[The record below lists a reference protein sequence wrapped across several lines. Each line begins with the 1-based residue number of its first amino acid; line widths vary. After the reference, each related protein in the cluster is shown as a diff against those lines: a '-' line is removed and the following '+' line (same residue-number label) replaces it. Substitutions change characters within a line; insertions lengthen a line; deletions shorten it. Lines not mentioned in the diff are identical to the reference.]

1 MKFSVGAGGTFH
13 EVTGTKPPKVGVGSA
28 WHSIKAIWAGK
39 TGAWHQVFQLVTDTS
54 GPTVA
59 SFTVTG
65 LSNGDMRFAWS
76 GVLATDAT
84 AVASVKIQGQYTPF
98 GGSGE
103 GWADVQTVAQYQW
116 EGSGGSFDFTPSTS
130 KRRQWSASY
139 PYAETVS
146 AYYYGFR
153 VVAVDSLGNTT
164 TTSEVKALTKPYG
177 TFNVVPQDQDSAV
190 SGTWQNLTTH
200 AVRSGDNGGGT
211 TYDYGCYFYSTAIA
225 DNCLGYTPD
234 SGGFYIQRWGNGGSS
249 GTWNMYQHDLAT
261 SSGTATMSGTAY
273 GAAISGT
280 DDSETCTMPSD
291 WLAPFATGA
300 AKGIAVDSTTSY
312 RVLRTWF
319 EDFSDSGHLWLVF
332 N

>member
-1 MKFSVGAGGTFH
+1 MATYLDISGTWK
-13 EVTGTKPPKVGVGSA
+13 E
-28 WHSIKAIWAGK
+28 I
-39 TGAWHQVFQLVTDTS
+39 TGAEVNVSGTWKTVSTIEQNVSGVWKTVYTS
-54 GPTVA
+54 TPPDSTGPSVRSYTV
-59 SFTVTG
+59 VG
-65 LSNGDMRFAWS
+65 RSNADMRFAWS
-76 GVLATDAT
+76 GGALVTDAT

-98 GGSGE
+98 GSGGE
-103 GWADVQTVAQYQW
+103 GWSDVRTLSQAEW
-116 EGSGGSFDFTPSTS
+116 EATSGSFDFTPSTS
-130 KRRQWSASY
+130 KRRQWSATY
-139 PYAETVS
+139 PYSATVS

-153 VVAVDSLGNTT
+153 VVAVDSLGNST
-164 TTSEVKALTKPYG
+164 TTSEVQALTKPYG
-177 TFNVVPQDQDSAV
+177 TFSVVPQDQDSAV

-249 GTWNMYQHDLAT
+249 GTWNMYQHNLAS

-280 DDSETCTMPSD
+280 DDDETCTMPSD

-300 AKGIAVDSTTSY
+300 AKGIAVDSVTSF

-319 EDFSDSGHLWLVF
+319 EDFSDSGRLWLVF